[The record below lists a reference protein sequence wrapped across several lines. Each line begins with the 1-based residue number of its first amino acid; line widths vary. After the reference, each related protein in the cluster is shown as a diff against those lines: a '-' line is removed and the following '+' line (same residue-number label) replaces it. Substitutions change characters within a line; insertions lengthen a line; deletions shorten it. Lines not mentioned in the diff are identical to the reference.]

1 MMEFC
6 AFSFTPFNRD
16 ATVNSLDEFLSYYD
30 QEDLHCF
37 FPTILHKISS
47 DTTKAVQYI
56 HSNNIVHRDIK
67 PANILASNMHYDN
80 LTDAQETPNI
90 FKSEPIICKLAD
102 LGEARSKL
110 LQTRVISNNNRTHF
124 VKRGS
129 PAYMAPEILV
139 EESIL
144 KSPGIEQLKATD
156 VWVLVMT
163 FFVILNPDQKTPFQY
178 DFEKRRACD
187 AGLNVSDALLYF
199 LRKKAMSSFSQKYQE
214 IQASCYSKLR
224 YVIFKY
230 LEFNASQRA
239 TVNEVMENLTEDS
252 DVMIINLAVSQATAL
267 EFNDRKIVEANIDP
281 EILQVTSI
289 PDNDGTNACAFLS
302 LGIVNP

>member
-1 MMEFC
+1 MFLGKGSFASTYKAIYESKNVSAKKLDPTLDKEHVATFSKEAEIIQRINNSHAVKLIAVSDNPITIMMEFC
-6 AFSFTPFNRD
+6 AFSFTLFNQN
-16 ATVNSLDEFLSYYD
+16 ATVNSLDDFFSYYD

-110 LQTRVISNNNRTHF
+110 LQTRVISNNSRTHF
-124 VKRGS
+124 VRRGS

-144 KSPGIEQLKATD
+144 KS
-156 VWVLVMT
+156 
-163 FFVILNPDQKTPFQY
+163 
-178 DFEKRRACD
+178 
-187 AGLNVSDALLYF
+187 AG
-199 LRKKAMSSFSQKYQE
+199 
-214 IQASCYSKLR
+214 
-224 YVIFKY
+224 
-230 LEFNASQRA
+230 
-239 TVNEVMENLTEDS
+239 
-252 DVMIINLAVSQATAL
+252 
-267 EFNDRKIVEANIDP
+267 VE
-281 EILQVTSI
+281 
-289 PDNDGTNACAFLS
+289 
-302 LGIVNP
+302 